1 MKTNKRVSINQWS
14 STVLNRVA
22 NLPQPYRWHFED
34 WLQQQLSL
42 AQLDPTTLEGAL
54 EGLDA
59 TRQQGLTMSIQAILQ
74 ATEQIF
80 GRAPLAR
87 TSLGRP

>member
-1 MKTNKRVSINQWS
+1 MKTNTRISINQWS

-34 WLQQQLSL
+34 WLQQQLDL
-42 AQLDPTTLEGAL
+42 AQLDPITLESAL

-59 TRQQGLTMSIQAILQ
+59 TRQQGLTLSIQAILQ

-80 GRAPLAR
+80 GRASLAAA
-87 TSLGRP
+87 SFGSS